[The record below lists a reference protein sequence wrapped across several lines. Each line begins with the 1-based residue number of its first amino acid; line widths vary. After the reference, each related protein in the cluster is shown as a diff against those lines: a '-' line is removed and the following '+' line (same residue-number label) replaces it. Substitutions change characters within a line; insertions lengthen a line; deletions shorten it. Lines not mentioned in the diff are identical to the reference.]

1 MTPQWL
7 GPVRWQPVVF
17 RLLTLA
23 GLVVSS
29 ALVADHVFGVGAF
42 CGANDPC
49 ADVTASPYGKVVGIP
64 LAGLGLAGFALVL
77 LTTLIP
83 RRWAVG
89 LARVLAGTAGL
100 AGVTL
105 LVIQLAVLHQVCP
118 YCVVADLSA
127 AGLAFVALFWRPPP
141 NQPAGLWLWVG
152 VFGWLWAGLAAGLGP
167 IFWEAAHLPAEAP
180 EQVKAHW
187 AAGQITMVEVTD
199 FDCPACQRADPTVR
213 EWVAA
218 HPTVRFVRLVNPLPG
233 HLEAWPAAVAYW
245 AAARQGRAEEMAT
258 ALYTAPSRDPA
269 ACRQLAARLG
279 LDLAAYDQA
288 INSAEAENEIRATTR
303 WVTTYKLGQP
313 FFWIQ
318 DELVVGVPSPEM
330 LDAALARATPAP

>member
-1 MTPQWL
+1 MTPRWL
-7 GPVRWQPVVF
+7 RPVRWPPVAF
-17 RLLTLA
+17 RLLALA
-23 GLVVSS
+23 GLAVSS

-42 CGANDPC
+42 CGATDPC
-49 ADVTASPYGKVVGIP
+49 ADVTASPYGKVLGFP

-77 LTTLIP
+77 LTTLVP
-83 RRWAVG
+83 RRWALG

-105 LVIQLAVLHQVCP
+105 LVIQFAVLHQVCP

-127 AGLAFVALFWRPPP
+127 AGLAFVALFWRPPAE
-141 NQPAGLWLWVG
+141 QLAGLWQWVG

-167 IFWEAAHLPAEAP
+167 IFWEAAHLPATAP

-187 AAGQITMVEVTD
+187 APGQITMVEVTD

-218 HPTVRFVRLVNPLPG
+218 HPTVRFVRLVSPLPG
-233 HLEAWPAAVAYW
+233 HLDAWPAALAYL
-245 AAARQGRAEEMAT
+245 AAARQGKAEEMAI
-258 ALYTAPSRDPA
+258 ALYTAPSRDRA
-269 ACRQLAARLG
+269 VCRLLAAGLG
-279 LDLAAYDQA
+279 LNLSAYDQA
-288 INSAEAENEIRATTR
+288 INSPEAENEIRATTR
-303 WVTTYKLGQP
+303 WVATYNLGQP

-318 DELVVGVPSPEM
+318 DELVVGVASTEK